1 MKKSLLLL
9 PASLACA
16 GLAAWGG
23 VRLYQRTLGT
33 QDAAS
38 IPTTKV
44 RRGDVTFTVA
54 ARGELQGGNSEML
67 IAPMTGGNDMHL
79 TSLRQNGELVKPG
92 EVVASFDTT
101 EPEFRLKEAE
111 SDLAEAGQQV
121 AQAEAEAKAKE
132 EENRLLL
139 VQARSEVK
147 LAELEVRRNEMVAA
161 IVARQNNL
169 ALEAAMAKLRQL
181 EHDIPNRKATSEAAI
196 RIQAAALNKAKVLAE
211 TARRN
216 IDAMTLRVKSGGYVA
231 LQRNMDTDFFM
242 QGMQFPLLQVGD
254 RVRAGMGVAQIPDL
268 SNWEVLSRI
277 GELDRGHLAVGQPV
291 EIEVVALPGRKF
303 HGRIKNIGGTT
314 GPPWNRNFEC
324 KLSLEDA
331 AAELRPGM
339 SAKVNITTE
348 LMKNALWLPAQ
359 ALFESDGRAF
369 VYRETGSSF
378 VPADV
383 KLVRRSDTQV
393 VVTGVNEG
401 QLVAMASPD
410 QQSGK
415 KGAKSNAMQAIQK

>member
-1 MKKSLLLL
+1 MKKSLLLM
-9 PASLACA
+9 PAALACA

-33 QDAAS
+33 ENAAS

-44 RRGDVTFTVA
+44 RRGDVTFTVS

-79 TSLRQNGELVKPG
+79 TSLRQNGDLVKPG

-121 AQAEAEAKAKE
+121 AQAEAESKAKE

-169 ALEAAMAKLRQL
+169 ALEATMAKLRQL

-196 RIQAAALNKAKVLAE
+196 KIQAAALNKAKVLAE

-216 IDAMTLRVKSGGYVA
+216 IDSMTLRAKSGGYVA
-231 LQRNMDTDFFM
+231 LQRNMDTDFVM

-277 GELDRGHLAVGQPV
+277 GELDRGHLAVGQTV
-291 EIEVVALPGRKF
+291 VIEVVALPGRKF

-324 KLSLEDA
+324 KLTLEDA

-410 QQSGK
+410 QQGGK